1 MPAPEAKRD
10 ARAMFNRISGVY
22 DFLNH
27 LLSFNLDRSWRR
39 KLAKR
44 ALHAES
50 MGSDAEEERSD
61 GRGLTP
67 NEVLVL
73 DVCCGTGDSALAL
86 AREMCNNGL
95 VVGLDFAEKMLR
107 RMRKKIA
114 RRNAAARVAACMGD
128 AMRLPFRDSV
138 FDAVTSG
145 FGIRN
150 LPERAPALREMLRV
164 TRPGG
169 RIAIME
175 FVRPAEGAIS
185 RGTMFYMRRILPI
198 IGRIFSGDE
207 FNAYSYLPDSIMK
220 FPTAE
225 EFRREM
231 LDAGCAEAAYELN
244 VPGPV
249 TFFTGTK

>member
-1 MPAPEAKRD
+1 
-10 ARAMFNRISGVY
+10 MFNRISGVY

-27 LLSFNLDRSWRR
+27 LLSFNLDRAWRR
-39 KLAKR
+39 HLAKSALR
-44 ALHAES
+44 AGDTLA
-50 MGSDAEEERSD
+50 
-61 GRGLTP
+61 
-67 NEVLVL
+67 L

-95 VVGLDFAEKMLR
+95 VVGLDFAENMLR

-114 RRNAAARVAACMGD
+114 RRKAAARVAACQGD
-128 AMRLPFRDSV
+128 AMRLPFGDGV
-138 FDAVTSG
+138 FDAVTCG

-150 LPERAPALREMLRV
+150 LPDRMPALREMLRV

-175 FVRPAEGAIS
+175 FVRPAEGAMG
-185 RGTMFYMRRILPI
+185 RGTMFYLRRVSPL

-207 FNAYSYLPDSIMK
+207 FNAYRYLPDSIMK

-231 LDAGCAEAAYELN
+231 LAAGCAGAAYDVNRAGL
-244 VPGPV
+244 V
-249 TFFTGTK
+249 TFFTGTKM

>member
-1 MPAPEAKRD
+1 MPTPEAKRD

-27 LLSFNLDRSWRR
+27 LLSFNMDRSWRR
-39 KLAKR
+39 KLAKCALR
-44 ALHAES
+44 AGDTLA
-50 MGSDAEEERSD
+50 
-61 GRGLTP
+61 
-67 NEVLVL
+67 L

-95 VVGLDFAEKMLR
+95 VVGVDFAEKMLR

-114 RRNAAARVAACMGD
+114 RRKAAARVAVCMGD
-128 AMRLPFRDSV
+128 AMRLPFRDGA
-138 FDAVTSG
+138 FDAVTCG

-150 LPERAPALREMLRV
+150 LPDRMPALREMLRV

-175 FVRPAEGAIS
+175 FVRPPEGAM
-185 RGTMFYMRRILPI
+185 RGGTMFYLRRVLPV

-231 LDAGCAEAAYELN
+231 LEAGCAEAAYELN

-249 TFFTGTK
+249 TFFAGTK